1 MLIDNENYQNLQFFK
16 ANGFRKLKEQLN
28 RSPGESRIIQFVAL
42 ANGMLGAFVETVE
55 PVVKVKVKD
64 ELAEE
69 SSSPLAEDIFF
80 VLNQVLKFLATLTI
94 SVLSVQHKVR
104 SNRQIGFNQS
114 SKPR

>member
-28 RSPGESRIIQFVAL
+28 RIPGESKIIQFVAL

-55 PVVKVKVKD
+55 PVVKVKVKE

-69 SSSPLAEDIFF
+69 TKTEMVEGTKPSTEETKPKRGRKTSPTNEE
-80 VLNQVLKFLATLTI
+80 
-94 SVLSVQHKVR
+94 
-104 SNRQIGFNQS
+104 
-114 SKPR
+114 

>member
-28 RSPGESRIIQFVAL
+28 RIPGESRIIQFVAL

-69 SSSPLAEDIFF
+69 TKTEMVEETKPSTEETKTKRGRKTSPTNEE
-80 VLNQVLKFLATLTI
+80 
-94 SVLSVQHKVR
+94 
-104 SNRQIGFNQS
+104 
-114 SKPR
+114 